1 MSPLKLISYA
11 LTVPNDL
18 KPSNALLRLFW
29 NIAVKYIIKCPRK
42 LDETEWTCQFLVC
55 AKYFNL
61 IGQDFKTM
69 MKRRSY
75 FSWEC
80 EEWSGSKHSES
91 FLIYKTVIMYIN
103 FKYVQN
109 FVSHIMDERRVRVF

>member
-1 MSPLKLISYA
+1 
-11 LTVPNDL
+11 
-18 KPSNALLRLFW
+18 
-29 NIAVKYIIKCPRK
+29 
-42 LDETEWTCQFLVC
+42 
-55 AKYFNL
+55 
-61 IGQDFKTM
+61 

-109 FVSHIMDERRVRVF
+109 FVSHIMDERRVRVFQERVLSRLLGSKMVEVTGGWIKLPHELPNLYIPRDIVGVIKGCDG